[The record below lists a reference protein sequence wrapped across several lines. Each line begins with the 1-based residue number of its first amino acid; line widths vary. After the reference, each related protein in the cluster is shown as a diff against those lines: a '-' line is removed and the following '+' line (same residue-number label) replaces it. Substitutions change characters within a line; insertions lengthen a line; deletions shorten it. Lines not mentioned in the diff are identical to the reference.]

1 VTHGGEA
8 GEQRC
13 SRVIQNQLQ
22 SLVGGASGVHTVIHG
37 ILRIAVKVDVGID
50 QAGQAGEFSQVM
62 DDCLAR
68 ERRGGT
74 MGLDADN
81 AITPDMDRLI
91 QSRPIRQTVDQTATV
106 DDDVGGLRIGSLL
119 LVIGP

>member
-1 VTHGGEA
+1 M
-8 GEQRC
+8 
-13 SRVIQNQLQ
+13 
-22 SLVGGASGVHTVIHG
+22 
-37 ILRIAVKVDVGID
+37 DVGID

-74 MGLDADN
+74 MGLDADH

-91 QSRPIRQTVDQTATV
+91 QSRSIRQTVDQTATV